1 MPHWFLQEWIHSTG
15 IHRNDTRICRNG
27 QESTGMA
34 LEWTKMDILEIRK
47 NVDFY
52 DFFRNVSVSLF
63 GQLRFNLP
71 PNYVQRSFEIPP
83 ICSCD
88 LHAELTL
95 CSNCACNITL
105 TELLNADVWKQ
116 LYGWFKGLNP
126 TWWSVSIP
134 QYHFDAISIVG
145 QILQGWYASSRDSAL
160 TNKLLGYDWVFKIWQ
175 WHRLYGQYQG

>member
-1 MPHWFLQEWIHSTG
+1 
-15 IHRNDTRICRNG
+15 
-27 QESTGMA
+27 MA

-63 GQLRFNLP
+63 GQLRFNSP
-71 PNYVQRSFEIPP
+71 PNYVQRLFEIPP

-105 TELLNADVWKQ
+105 TELLNADV
-116 LYGWFKGLNP
+116 
-126 TWWSVSIP
+126 
-134 QYHFDAISIVG
+134 
-145 QILQGWYASSRDSAL
+145 
-160 TNKLLGYDWVFKIWQ
+160 
-175 WHRLYGQYQG
+175 